1 MSPNGQSGLADTS
14 AYLFAFAAS
23 TASREEGRVL
33 VARAVDGYGWAAGRR
48 GARGITSRKLCYV
61 NQLARESE
69 GTGRCR
75 VWG

>member
-33 VARAVDGYGWAAGRR
+33 GPVQSTATVGPPADEVLEGSPRANCA
-48 GARGITSRKLCYV
+48 T
-61 NQLARESE
+61 
-69 GTGRCR
+69 
-75 VWG
+75 